1 MNLSEAGK
9 LLEKLCMEEWVKI
22 IHPGTAPAT
31 TAEMKR
37 IYAEQNN
44 TSHCSICLNLNGC
57 CFVIDKCP
65 TIPHHPHCHCFLKNV
80 QHMTVMVEC
89 PIIKFTRYAFVH
101 HEVGDKKQLFE
112 SWGFDIN
119 DSEYLQKEFAKQAY
133 IAYST
138 GNYTLTNLNKY
149 SQSINIEIILKRK
162 DNGEYIAFKTGW
174 TVYPDGK
181 ILLATPFA
189 NQKK

>member
-1 MNLSEAGK
+1 
-9 LLEKLCMEEWVKI
+9 
-22 IHPGTAPAT
+22 
-31 TAEMKR
+31 
-37 IYAEQNN
+37 
-44 TSHCSICLNLNGC
+44 
-57 CFVIDKCP
+57 
-65 TIPHHPHCHCFLKNV
+65 
-80 QHMTVMVEC
+80 MVEC